1 MDTHVADEKLK
12 ELHVED
18 TTVKANRNALQ
29 YEIDPVAEKKLLR
42 KIDLHVVP
50 ILWFLFMLA
59 FLDRTNIGN
68 ARIQGMTEDL
78 KMTGDDYNVAL
89 FTFFITY
96 ILFEVPSN
104 IILKRVAPSTW
115 LAAIMFLWGIATI
128 GQGLVRNQAGLI
140 AMRLLLGLF
149 EAGFF
154 PGCVYL
160 ISMYYKR
167 YELQW
172 RLNLFFCGAILAGAF
187 SGLLAYAIA
196 NLDGLGGYGGWR
208 WIFIIEGIIT
218 CGVAVVSKWLIPD
231 WPETAK
237 FLNDD
242 ERTLLIARLSVD
254 VADAKMNR
262 LDGPARKRVFGDWKI
277 YCGVIMYI
285 GIVNTGYATSFFTP
299 TIIRDLGYTAQAA
312 QVRSIPVFVVA
323 TVVSLMVAW
332 CADRARHRFGFCILG
347 ICIAS
352 VGYIILLCQD
362 SVTVGVRYFAIFII
376 VSGGYICQPVTLAWI
391 QNNMTGHYKRSIA
404 SAMMVG
410 FGNCGGIVA
419 SNIFITI
426 QAPHYTVGYGT
437 SLGLLWMCAA
447 ACVVLL
453 LGVRA
458 ENKKRDR
465 GERDWRL
472 NGPDADNLG
481 DDHPHFRFTY

>member
-1 MDTHVADEKLK
+1 
-12 ELHVED
+12 
-18 TTVKANRNALQ
+18 
-29 YEIDPVAEKKLLR
+29 
-42 KIDLHVVP
+42 
-50 ILWFLFMLA
+50 ML
-59 FLDRTNIGN
+59 
-68 ARIQGMTEDL
+68 
-78 KMTGDDYNVAL
+78 
-89 FTFFITY
+89 
-96 ILFEVPSN
+96 
-104 IILKRVAPSTW
+104 
-115 LAAIMFLWGIATI
+115 LWGIVTI
-128 GQGLVRNQAGLI
+128 GQGLVQNQAGLI

-187 SGLLAYAIA
+187 SGLLAYALA
-196 NLDGLGGYGGWR
+196 KLDGLGGYEGWR
-208 WIFIIEGIIT
+208 WIFIMFVNLTPLPNHLLTHHSEGIIT
-218 CGVAVVSKWLIPD
+218 VGVAIVSKWLIPD
-231 WPETAK
+231 WPETAS
-237 FLNDD
+237 FLTSD
-242 ERTLLIARLSVD
+242 ERRLLIARLSAD

-277 YCGVIMYI
+277 YCGVVMYI

-299 TIIRDLGYTAQAA
+299 TIIKDLGFTAEAA
-312 QVRSIPVFVVA
+312 QIRSIPVFVVA
-323 TVVSLMVAW
+323 TVVSLIIAW

-347 ICIAS
+347 ICMAS

-362 SVTVGVRYFAIFII
+362 SVSVGVRYFAIFII
-376 VSGGYICQPVTLAWI
+376 VSGGYTCQPVTLAWI

-410 FGNCGGIVA
+410 FGNGGGIVA
-419 SNIFITI
+419 SNIFITKE
-426 QAPHYTVGYGT
+426 APHYTTGYAT

-472 NGPDADNLG
+472 DTADADNLG